1 MKLLCRADGSG
12 RSGMALMVV
21 LLVLLALLVLC
32 TPFLFSARDADRAS
46 TQLADRVE
54 ARLALDAASRHAR
67 HVLADSYPSADLDRT
82 PYWDEAGELS
92 VDNRFDPA
100 FLDAND
106 ARGTMWDLEVRDT
119 SGAIDLDSASPH
131 VVANLTNLVARTASI
146 VEAGGKPIPLAGSN
160 AFAPSGYASIDGELV
175 RYGGV
180 EEGALAG
187 LTRGVLGPGE
197 GEDWRGGP
205 TGAAGHGI
213 GSNVVDQRA
222 YAPALW
228 RLREKGAW
236 RPFDS
241 PQQLA
246 DAGRF
251 ALAAATDPRGA
262 GVFDTTLVQLL
273 VEAGSVH
280 ADARGVASWQRAVR
294 VATPIEGGKTGRL
307 RVQDPRFVNTGATV
321 RIGDGAVQEYALVQ
335 GVLRNGEIVLDRV
348 LEGTW
353 PAYGAVLEVLAR
365 RPVNANSASERV
377 LQALFLNVQ
386 LVGKNS
392 RVTIDEARQL
402 AEITVASRPFTG
414 LEDWLRRVLLP
425 AAGLEKLPGDAAVVP
440 DALAGGKGFLDP
452 VDAVALYANALN
464 ANDSALAWSTMP
476 LSFVSR
482 DIYDFELRAA
492 ANAPSGAARAMA
504 VREETVVVAP
514 QRELVRLWGR
524 QEDFDEELRLGLQA
538 PLWATGPRATSRF
551 DGGTAVPSRLW
562 PNWGTKDGAVL
573 FPGSSALPEAAEI
586 SGAERVFAARDQES
600 WIQLQP
606 LREQD
611 VGLRQGRIL
620 HFDQESRDLEGRWL
634 PDQPVKLSSEADLVR
649 WTAQGSPLAR
659 PLHWSGWFKPRSAGD
674 GLLLDLAGTETDVER
689 VQLLVEGAD
698 LVLRVL
704 DGFGDHRG
712 TTQKEAGEVRYA
724 LAAGGG
730 SGSGNAPG
738 LPYDTWHHVEI
749 DVRGNRP
756 SQMSMLVNG
765 QAFGVRTPGLTRLS
779 QSLTQGTGIIAVDSL
794 EGFPA
799 QCVVRIGNEL
809 VEVLNDGVSLKAER
823 QLAGQYAGF
832 GGRIAREPYA
842 SLVEGGS
849 ANIPANFAGITTTH
863 PAGTPVEL
871 YGYALPTLSD
881 VPTGRADL
889 AADLGRFR
897 VSMVEGVS
905 GASSPLG
912 DPIVLPIGLFG
923 LTLGNGMLS
932 NSSAT
937 GLVLRCAD
945 DGDDQSN
952 ATPSAEY
959 MSAFSTTGGYAAIVQ
974 TLVSAQ
980 TGQSQDANGAAIG
993 GIEIIRY
1000 SGWNDRTL
1008 LIAQRGIGAP
1018 TLPNLG
1024 NLQGANAGRI
1034 GGQRSFVTQWSPN
1047 IVVGGGAGQPAVAV
1061 QTQLRWRCY
1070 VVPVSLPVPGAGQ
1083 INGFLAA
1090 DAQNPQVA
1098 QITHLDDAEH
1108 TEWVRYD
1115 YFDATN
1121 GQLVRDE
1128 PAALNR
1134 VYDAIVSGGDVA
1146 VQVPPTGG
1154 GGAGGGGAGPS
1165 GATPGAGGADP
1176 AMAAAPAS
1184 SALVK
1189 SAVQQSSGAQS
1200 GGYQWDPRLGVP
1212 ENTIA
1217 DHPISRAVEAH
1228 YRFRGVL
1235 GTYSHQHPAGTRVL
1249 PAISLPAG
1257 GPDEGRPG
1265 RRDMVFLAG
1274 PTPDHPGWPLTVH
1287 RAHVASPLVGTSA
1300 WEQPP
1305 NTVKP
1310 AGVENPQGGPVA
1322 EDQRLLN
1329 RTWLAFEDRAPEPIL
1344 ASQPPAQGS
1353 SAAPV
1358 VDTRLLSRVACFPS
1372 GERPRIVSGV
1382 AIGGAANGLQGVV
1395 PGATVDEVV
1404 FGDHQFGRAGA
1415 GAIDPESVA
1424 GASMFLSQAVSAD
1437 DDQLVVAPQ
1446 ALRIAIGGVGIQH
1459 DFLGD
1464 LPQDGGLLRIG
1475 DEIIG
1480 YSQLEASTGTIT
1492 VAPDGRGML
1501 GTDPGPHDATEPLVF
1516 LEHMVAS
1523 TLAGG
1528 CGAGDASLALASVD
1542 DFPSEGLVLVG
1553 EELVH
1558 YTRIQGAALDMPRAS
1573 STPGLRDERG
1583 SGLFRG
1589 RFGTTP
1595 SAHSAGELVVLFP
1608 ARYPDRWADKADAPE
1623 LAYFGFAV
1631 EHPSA
1636 FWTGVFYGE
1645 AKADGVRLRA
1655 LQKARPEAP
1664 WDADP
1669 EEDPR
1674 VKLLVRGDKDGGAV
1688 PVMAQSDRIEWRV
1701 HAVYDQR
1708 AFDPLAGLSHGWKRT
1723 PKLRMFSSFYY
1734 APTATLRSMER

>member
-1 MKLLCRADGSG
+1 MRTFRRTSAQR

-67 HVLADSYPSADLDRT
+67 HVLAGSYPSADLDRT
-82 PYWDEAGELS
+82 PYWDEAGELQ

-131 VVANLTNLVARTASI
+131 VVANLANLVARTAAI
-146 VEAGGKPIPLAGSN
+146 VDASAKPLPLAGAN
-160 AFAPSGYASIDGELV
+160 GFGPSGYVSVDGEIV

-187 LTRGVLGPGE
+187 LTRGVFGPGE

-205 TGAAGHGI
+205 TGPAGHGV
-213 GSNVVDQRA
+213 GANVVDQRA
-222 YAPALW
+222 WAPALW

-236 RPFDS
+236 SPYDS

-262 GVFDTTLVQLL
+262 GVFDAALVQTLL
-273 VEAGSVH
+273 DAGSVH
-280 ADARGVASWQRAVR
+280 ADARGVATWQRAVR
-294 VATPIEGGKTGRL
+294 VTTPIEAGKTGRL

-353 PAYGAVLEVLAR
+353 PAYGAVLETLAR
-365 RPVNANSASERV
+365 RPVNANSAPERV

-392 RVTIDEARQL
+392 RVTSDEARQL
-402 AEITVASRPFTG
+402 AEVTVASRPFTG

-425 AAGLEKLPGDAAVVP
+425 AAGLEKLPTDAQVVP
-440 DALAGGKGFLDP
+440 DALAAGKGFLDP

-482 DIYDFELRAA
+482 DIYDLELRAG

-573 FPGSSALPEAAEI
+573 FPGSAALPEATEI
-586 SGAERVFAARDQES
+586 AGAERVFAAREEES

-611 VGLRQGRIL
+611 VGVRQGRIL

-634 PDQPVKLSSEADLVR
+634 PDQPVKLSSEDNIVR

-659 PLHWSGWFKPRSAGD
+659 PLHWSGWIKPRSSGD

-704 DGFGDHRG
+704 DGFGDHRD

-730 SGSGNAPG
+730 TGSSNGPG

-765 QAFGVRTPGLTRLS
+765 QAHGVRTPGLTRLS
-779 QSLTQGTGIIAVDSL
+779 QSLTQGTGVLAVDSL

-799 QCVVRIGNEL
+799 QCVVRVGNEL
-809 VEVLNDGVSLKAER
+809 VEVLNDGTSLKAER
-823 QLAGQYAGF
+823 QLAGRLAGF

-849 ANIPANFAGITTTH
+849 ANVPANFAGITTSH

-871 YGYALPTLSD
+871 YGYALQTLSD

-889 AADLGRFR
+889 AAELGRFR
-897 VSMVEGVS
+897 VALLEGVS

-912 DPIVLPIGLFG
+912 DPIVLPVGLFG
-923 LTLGNGMLS
+923 ITLGNGMLS
-932 NSSAT
+932 NSSAN
-937 GLVLRCAD
+937 GLLLRCAD
-945 DGDDQSN
+945 DGDDQDN
-952 ATPSAEY
+952 ETPSAEY

-980 TGQSQDANGAAIG
+980 TGQAQDANGAAIG

-1018 TLPNLG
+1018 TLPNLA
-1024 NLQGANAGRI
+1024 NLQGNQAGRI
-1034 GGQRSFVTQWSPN
+1034 GGQRSFVAQWSPN
-1047 IVVGGGAGQPAVAV
+1047 IVVGGGAGQPAVTV
-1061 QTQLRWRCY
+1061 QQQLRWRCY
-1070 VVPVSLPVPGAGQ
+1070 VVPISLPVPGASQ
-1083 INGFLAA
+1083 VNGFLAA
-1090 DAQNPQVA
+1090 NAQNPQLA

-1115 YFDATN
+1115 TFDSTN
-1121 GQLVRDE
+1121 GQLVRDD

-1134 VYDAIVSGGDVA
+1134 VYDVIVSGGDVA

-1154 GGAGGGGAGPS
+1154 GGGGGGGP
-1165 GATPGAGGADP
+1165 GGSP
-1176 AMAAAPAS
+1176 KSEAAAGK
-1184 SALVK
+1184 SAPVK
-1189 SAVQQSSGAQS
+1189 TAVQQSGAQS
-1200 GGYQWDPRLGVP
+1200 GGFQWDPRLGVP
-1212 ENTIA
+1212 ENTVA

-1228 YRFRGVL
+1228 FRFRGVL

-1249 PAISLPAG
+1249 PVVALPAG
-1257 GPDEGRPG
+1257 GPDNGRPG
-1265 RRDMVFLAG
+1265 RRDAVFLAG
-1274 PTPDHPGWPLTVH
+1274 PTPDHPGWPLLVH
-1287 RAHVASPLVGTSA
+1287 RAHIASPLVGTSA

-1310 AGVENPQGGPVA
+1310 AGVENPQGGPVP
-1322 EDQRLLN
+1322 EDPGLLN

-1353 SAAPV
+1353 SAQPV
-1358 VDTRLLSRVACFPS
+1358 VDSRLLSRIVGFPS

-1382 AIGGAANGLQGVV
+1382 AVGGAANGLSGVV
-1395 PGATVDEVV
+1395 PGATVDELV
-1404 FGDHQFGRAGA
+1404 FGDHQFGRASEA
-1415 GAIDPESVA
+1415 GDPEATA
-1424 GASMFLSQAVSAD
+1424 GASMMLAQPASAD
-1437 DDQLVVAPQ
+1437 DDQLVVVPNAV
-1446 ALRIAIGGVGIQH
+1446 RIALGPVGGTH
-1459 DFLGD
+1459 EFLAD

-1475 DEIIG
+1475 DEIVG
-1480 YSQLEASTGTIT
+1480 YSQLDATTGTIT
-1492 VAPDGRGML
+1492 VAPNGRGML
-1501 GTDPGPHDATEPLVF
+1501 GTDPGPHDPSETVVF

-1528 CGAGDASLALASVD
+1528 CGANDASLALAAVD

-1573 STPGLRDERG
+1573 NTPGLRDERG

-1595 SAHSAGELVVLFP
+1595 SSHSAGELVVLFP

-1623 LAYFGFAV
+1623 LAYFAFAV
-1631 EHPSA
+1631 DHPSA
-1636 FWTGVFYGE
+1636 FWTGAFYGE
-1645 AKADGVRLRA
+1645 SKADGVRLRV
-1655 LQKARPEAP
+1655 LQKARSEAP

-1669 EEDPR
+1669 EEDAR
-1674 VKLLVRGDKDGGAV
+1674 LKLLSRGDKDGGAV
-1688 PVMAQSDRIEWRV
+1688 PVMVQSDRIEWRV

-1708 AFDPLAGLSHGWKRT
+1708 AFDPVAGLSHGWKRT
-1723 PKLRMFSSFYY
+1723 PKLRLFSAFYY
-1734 APTATLRSMER
+1734 APSATLRSMER